1 VFPCTTIVPLFSTVN
16 TPLYPSCVQL
26 QGLLSRCSLILD
38 TLPHD
43 ETGVESVVGGSDT
56 FWAIAMYA
64 SERSIPSTK
73 VYVFIPE
80 RVLELRIMDDV
91 EMYIIFNDFGKVC
104 SEP

>member
-1 VFPCTTIVPLFSTVN
+1 
-16 TPLYPSCVQL
+16 VQL
-26 QGLLSRCSLILD
+26 SLSRCSLILD

-43 ETGVESVVGGSDT
+43 ETGVESAIGGSDR

>member
-1 VFPCTTIVPLFSTVN
+1 M
-16 TPLYPSCVQL
+16 
-26 QGLLSRCSLILD
+26 SRCSLIFD

-43 ETGVESVVGGSDT
+43 ETGVESGVGGSDT
-56 FWAIAMYA
+56 LWDIAMHA
-64 SERSIPSTK
+64 HGRSIPSRK